1 MVIDEKDALQVFN
14 GIESMPEEMRPRA
27 ASLLADYKAQQDSL
41 NAPLWPTQEKIKKGR
56 NKRVQEV
63 FQNPLVLDT
72 DNGAFVEA
80 NKVKPGLGDNLRARE
95 ANILWLTDRYNADEA
110 DVRKRYDFYKADASQ
125 KWGSGTLDDPTLFN
139 KAKTEID
146 ADVVRMDKRKQA
158 TLTGIESAL
167 SGASMASELGR
178 FLQAYPNATDDERLT
193 FANTLAQTTGVF
205 APHKKLIDS
214 AAPAMRRIQKGE
226 ATDAD
231 LQTIEDLTWT
241 LAQSKGSDR
250 EILMRSLLMG
260 AKKVAEEGGRRNI
273 SGTFAGSAVN
283 LIENMYGAGRRG
295 ENVARNIDP
304 SQPLPIG
311 EPITSVQ
318 DALKAMDIMA
328 RAEIASRV
336 PYDPN
341 APELPPA
348 RVLSDE
354 EKAFVMEAKDRVKSL
369 FKTERELK
377 KIALSTDP
385 MDEST
390 LGIMASG
397 SASSLSLMLPLMMGP
412 QGLLM
417 AGGGYANMEREE
429 LLTEFPDMNS
439 DDASKIAILSGAA
452 QAAMDK
458 ATLFGLDKFAPNVRK
473 MLINGATKELVKKA
487 ALQGTALFAFE
498 NTIEAAQD
506 LSTATIQQ
514 LVSELSTS
522 VPQVDWQKEKEEFLG
537 TRLDVAIGMVPLML
551 IGAGVNTAANKQ
563 QINKM
568 LSNNDLLMR
577 VGIIQEDRVKI
588 LELSTAGKTAE
599 AQTALEDAM
608 DRRSPELAAEVAD
621 RYASKIDA
629 LRNIQE
635 ESASLQDATSPEYTA
650 KVSRA
655 PSGWQ
660 VTTGDGSVIQ
670 VSSAEAANQIYSK
683 LRQVGS
689 QEEADT
695 LVGVIDSYYE
705 KERKAETNLTGE
717 KVMAEEI
724 KAGEGRV
731 FAERRD
737 ASGAL
742 ISQREFGPKALE
754 TVREEAEVAGIKSN
768 TRGVFAH
775 INGSNE
781 VFPMRVADGAKEIVR
796 RMNLYKSQAEGQP
809 QVITFLHENFE
820 STWQLGMANGTFSE
834 QETRTAMRAL
844 LPAFEGVTA
853 LNAEE
858 SQFIAN
864 LRTLASGKGNE
875 TMLRETVSEM
885 VIRDVLGRDRQ
896 GRATGMKPGSIS
908 RAIEASV
915 MGANT
920 QEEAGALKSILAAIK
935 AFTAYLKGVFGTV
948 DAITKAR
955 DEGKI
960 GEEYDT
966 FINKVLGIDEVKQ
979 MESQA
984 IDEGMAMLGID
995 EETQAVI
1002 DAGNMAFSTSRAQPA
1017 DTSSITEMP
1026 DGAQLVGPTT
1036 FSIEAYHGTPYEVDR
1051 FRTSKIGTG
1060 EGAQAYGWGLYFA
1073 KARKVAE
1080 GYRRALSDQKV
1091 VNIDGLD
1098 VYKTGGDS
1106 WADTE
1111 IPRYAHM
1118 ILDGDI
1124 DSTKDVLNMLKERI
1138 NDEFNRFWEKPTA
1151 SDDAEYVE
1159 AYNEAA
1165 QEAAK
1170 EIKELKTDKGYS
1182 LQDLKKA
1189 ESAKVEER
1197 VGNLYTVELLPDEE
1211 DFLDWDKPID
1221 GMLQFNLE
1229 LAFDGKSVS
1238 DPSNFSKWDILASD
1252 VKNGVTGK
1260 DLYDLLVHSMGGQK
1274 SIEGMKAASE
1284 LLASF
1289 GIPGIRYLDGSSRAA
1304 GEGTSNY
1311 VIFDENLVKILE
1323 KNGQKVETNPGP
1335 EVEQGAPAP
1344 APDWDLFDPSKQ
1356 DSDSQT
1362 IKWKETSF
1370 SISAYDPKALPPL
1383 TQKIYDEISQS
1394 TDSIYAVWIDRM
1406 KVGNYKGIPLQGG
1419 MHFPTIKKNLKKRV
1433 VWAYNAKQI
1442 ASAEMNKAAKTGGY
1456 MKLILM
1462 QEGNIIGNKHFTLC
1476 WFNDLRENIE
1486 AKLLTEEKALQELNR
1501 VRKLYAEETKHSKEW
1516 ETLEEAQD
1524 TIINMGQIDRG
1535 KTYFQK
1541 GKLKTKKSDPNSVE
1555 RISYK
1560 SLLTQKMTAQGFPD
1574 AVAMVNELEESD
1586 FKGLPIG
1593 TMVAIIQIDPN
1604 QKPQTAQE
1612 AGVPAHLSYGFVLK
1626 GRPVA
1631 RIVKYQ
1637 SVKNIYPEVPDYPM
1651 NWSTRPLS
1659 IASGIGLTFSIS
1671 PAQDAAFLAAAKAGD
1686 METAQRMVD
1695 AVAKAA
1701 GYEPEV
1707 LYHNTDASLQ
1717 DLEKGLDLP
1726 AFLTPDIEL
1735 FSKKGKNKF
1744 RFYVNRG
1751 KEFRPSSRSEEV
1763 PPQLMAQGYRRQS
1776 EFDTVTN
1783 WAGKV
1788 VRIDGKPSQIKSADP
1803 ITYDNAGNIIPLSQ
1817 RFNEATPDIRFSISP
1832 VRNLNELSDQ
1842 VEKQFAENPVGALE
1856 VKSRVIRQFAKLAD
1870 KWSNERWTPQGNK
1883 IRPISE
1889 KRTVKSLDKEQA
1901 MRQAQREVELV
1912 NEGMDKLTP
1921 DTLMAYSEGVGTLQD
1936 DPLIARM
1943 LNDNGKL
1950 MSKATAEREGRGIKD
1965 QYDDA
1970 GWIPPQWYAKAGGIM
1985 PDVMANN
1992 LGFDYASEMW
2002 AALESSIKSHRTAKA
2017 GYAKAEDAVKAVE
2030 KEAFEQARKE
2040 AQAWRDETDAMQ
2052 KKDWSPRESLVRDL
2066 ITLEAIVAMFPVEI
2080 RGKIG
2085 GFVALARKAS
2095 ESARLKVL
2103 QKQLERGQVL
2113 LEKHLKDQYG
2123 EATEKL
2129 LKRFKSQKDASGRIT
2144 GKIISTATEQVDYAA
2159 EFIKL
2164 SIEEQADRQA
2174 ALEKKVEESEDANE
2188 VQDALTKL
2196 GIARL
2201 FDMYSDKDS
2210 AARES
2215 AFNWLNDTIEAG
2227 KLGKSIMDEAR
2238 KEMLTEMRQ
2247 SAQSSILQG
2256 DELNPDIADNIT
2268 NLNKGVFKRAL
2279 LNLRGMLSEALW
2291 TTIQRLELIFG
2302 EDSKILNH
2310 FAEKIINAAN
2320 LSTDIKRLVEAQKKD
2335 ALSIIFN
2342 SDSKFAHARGIAELQ
2357 KVKQSG
2363 ISTRRVK
2370 KEEVK
2375 LDIETLTKLN
2385 DGTMSAETA
2394 GLRQDE
2400 VDAALEEFAAN
2411 ARKSTVTIEKV
2422 VDAGTPVERM
2432 MSETQGIQW
2441 WLWSMQDASRKQM
2454 ERDGW
2459 DADNFKQLEEFL
2471 SPEAKA
2477 LGRWI
2482 SGSYQDAAGMID
2494 PIYRKLFNAPL
2505 PRTKNYSPIHRRNM
2519 NTGGDIMDIDG
2530 SDMNSGLAA
2539 GFTKARVNTTASLV
2553 EMDALAVFLAHW
2565 ENVSHWVSHAELM
2578 RDMKAI
2584 LLDKDTAVAIRQKK
2598 SEGYLQRL
2606 KEDIKTIEKNGTNS
2620 ASELVN
2626 ISRVWRWFMQYR
2638 SYKGLAFRLS
2648 PIIKQTPALLNPLI
2662 ADVPAHNYMMGMA
2675 RAFIE
2680 PQSFAK
2686 EVSAMWSSDIIRRRI
2701 EAGFS
2706 AESRVAMQG
2715 AGMTGSQAIVAMQA
2729 GMMPMSMVDGGW
2741 TALGAAISFDYYRR
2755 GYMRDNPQMTPEIA
2769 DSKAIARVEKMI
2781 ATSAQP
2787 SDVYARSLSERS
2799 GNPFM
2804 KSMSMFVSDQRKA
2817 LAIEL
2822 MAIRRLATG
2831 KSKNKTL
2838 DIQRAFVAHF
2848 VQAGVSQVMA
2858 VVIASL
2864 LGDDE
2869 DRDRELSREQW
2880 TLALALGPING
2891 LFVFGRLA
2899 DKIGRGL
2906 LGLRVF
2912 PADDLA
2918 SKVANDLLKGGKNMD
2933 ELFNP
2938 DDADDFM
2945 DALDSSSTALGAGMS
2960 AAIGPA
2966 GGAVDVGANVLRE
2979 ARKIQK
2985 RLSE

>member
-1 MVIDEKDALQVFN
+1 
-14 GIESMPEEMRPRA
+14 
-27 ASLLADYKAQQDSL
+27 
-41 NAPLWPTQEKIKKGR
+41 
-56 NKRVQEV
+56 
-63 FQNPLVLDT
+63 
-72 DNGAFVEA
+72 
-80 NKVKPGLGDNLRARE
+80 
-95 ANILWLTDRYNADEA
+95 
-110 DVRKRYDFYKADASQ
+110 
-125 KWGSGTLDDPTLFN
+125 
-139 KAKTEID
+139 
-146 ADVVRMDKRKQA
+146 
-158 TLTGIESAL
+158 
-167 SGASMASELGR
+167 
-178 FLQAYPNATDDERLT
+178 
-193 FANTLAQTTGVF
+193 
-205 APHKKLIDS
+205 
-214 AAPAMRRIQKGE
+214 
-226 ATDAD
+226 
-231 LQTIEDLTWT
+231 
-241 LAQSKGSDR
+241 
-250 EILMRSLLMG
+250 
-260 AKKVAEEGGRRNI
+260 
-273 SGTFAGSAVN
+273 
-283 LIENMYGAGRRG
+283 
-295 ENVARNIDP
+295 
-304 SQPLPIG
+304 
-311 EPITSVQ
+311 
-318 DALKAMDIMA
+318 
-328 RAEIASRV
+328 
-336 PYDPN
+336 
-341 APELPPA
+341 
-348 RVLSDE
+348 
-354 EKAFVMEAKDRVKSL
+354 
-369 FKTERELK
+369 
-377 KIALSTDP
+377 
-385 MDEST
+385 
-390 LGIMASG
+390 
-397 SASSLSLMLPLMMGP
+397 
-412 QGLLM
+412 
-417 AGGGYANMEREE
+417 
-429 LLTEFPDMNS
+429 
-439 DDASKIAILSGAA
+439 
-452 QAAMDK
+452 
-458 ATLFGLDKFAPNVRK
+458 
-473 MLINGATKELVKKA
+473 
-487 ALQGTALFAFE
+487 
-498 NTIEAAQD
+498 
-506 LSTATIQQ
+506 
-514 LVSELSTS
+514 
-522 VPQVDWQKEKEEFLG
+522 
-537 TRLDVAIGMVPLML
+537 
-551 IGAGVNTAANKQ
+551 
-563 QINKM
+563 
-568 LSNNDLLMR
+568 
-577 VGIIQEDRVKI
+577 
-588 LELSTAGKTAE
+588 
-599 AQTALEDAM
+599 
-608 DRRSPELAAEVAD
+608 
-621 RYASKIDA
+621 
-629 LRNIQE
+629 
-635 ESASLQDATSPEYTA
+635 
-650 KVSRA
+650 
-655 PSGWQ
+655 
-660 VTTGDGSVIQ
+660 
-670 VSSAEAANQIYSK
+670 
-683 LRQVGS
+683 
-689 QEEADT
+689 
-695 LVGVIDSYYE
+695 
-705 KERKAETNLTGE
+705 
-717 KVMAEEI
+717 
-724 KAGEGRV
+724 
-731 FAERRD
+731 
-737 ASGAL
+737 
-742 ISQREFGPKALE
+742 
-754 TVREEAEVAGIKSN
+754 
-768 TRGVFAH
+768 
-775 INGSNE
+775 
-781 VFPMRVADGAKEIVR
+781 
-796 RMNLYKSQAEGQP
+796 
-809 QVITFLHENFE
+809 
-820 STWQLGMANGTFSE
+820 
-834 QETRTAMRAL
+834 
-844 LPAFEGVTA
+844 
-853 LNAEE
+853 
-858 SQFIAN
+858 
-864 LRTLASGKGNE
+864 
-875 TMLRETVSEM
+875 
-885 VIRDVLGRDRQ
+885 
-896 GRATGMKPGSIS
+896 
-908 RAIEASV
+908 
-915 MGANT
+915 
-920 QEEAGALKSILAAIK
+920 
-935 AFTAYLKGVFGTV
+935 
-948 DAITKAR
+948 
-955 DEGKI
+955 
-960 GEEYDT
+960 
-966 FINKVLGIDEVKQ
+966 
-979 MESQA
+979 
-984 IDEGMAMLGID
+984 
-995 EETQAVI
+995 
-1002 DAGNMAFSTSRAQPA
+1002 
-1017 DTSSITEMP
+1017 
-1026 DGAQLVGPTT
+1026 
-1036 FSIEAYHGTPYEVDR
+1036 
-1051 FRTSKIGTG
+1051 
-1060 EGAQAYGWGLYFA
+1060 
-1073 KARKVAE
+1073 
-1080 GYRRALSDQKV
+1080 
-1091 VNIDGLD
+1091 
-1098 VYKTGGDS
+1098 
-1106 WADTE
+1106 
-1111 IPRYAHM
+1111 M

-1211 DFLDWDKPID
+1211 DFLDWDKPLSEQSEKVKAALV
-1221 GMLQFNLE
+1221 GVGE
-1229 LAFDGKSVS
+1229 SPA
-1238 DPSNFSKWDILASD
+1238 DIQQAI
-1252 VKNGVTGK
+1252 
-1260 DLYDLLVHSMGGQK
+1260 DLLTPRITSEGRQAGLAQK
-1274 SIEGMKAASE
+1274 QIDELKVRLSNVNLISGAQFYNRLGEAKAASE
-1284 LLASF
+1284 MLAKA
-1289 GIPGIRYLDGSSRAA
+1289 GIPGIRYLDGGSRAA

-1323 KNGQKVETNPGP
+1323 KNGQKVETDPGP

-1486 AKLLTEEKALQELNR
+1486 AKLLTEKKALQELNR
-1501 VRKLYAEETKHSKEW
+1501 VRKLYAEETKHSKKW

-1541 GKLKTKKSDPNSVE
+1541 GKLKAKKSDPNSVE

-1659 IASGIGLTFSIS
+1659 IASGIGQTFSIS
-1671 PAQDAAFLAAAKAGD
+1671 PAQDAEYLAAAKAGD
-1686 METAQRMVD
+1686 TETAQRLVD
-1695 AVAKAA
+1695 NVAKNKNIPWLGVVDLRDGHIVETHNIAKA
-1701 GYEPEV
+1701 RANDFHHSNTISQKALALERSGDGEV
-1707 LYHNTDASLQ
+1707 
-1717 DLEKGLDLP
+1717 
-1726 AFLTPDIEL
+1726 F
-1735 FSKKGKNKF
+1735 
-1744 RFYVNRG
+1744 
-1751 KEFRPSSRSEEV
+1751 
-1763 PPQLMAQGYRRQS
+1763 
-1776 EFDTVTN
+1776 
-1783 WAGKV
+1783 W
-1788 VRIDGKPSQIKSADP
+1788 IDGKEPVSMRGLSPVISKKIKDQLKGRIYSHAP
-1803 ITYDNAGNIIPLSQ
+1803 VTYDADGNVIPLSQ

-1992 LGFDYASEMW
+1992 LGFEYASEMW

-2040 AQAWRDETDAMQ
+2040 AQAWRNETDAMQ
-2052 KKDWSPRESLVRDL
+2052 KEDWSPRESLVRDL
-2066 ITLEAIVAMFPVEI
+2066 ITLEAIIAMFPQEI

-2113 LEKHLKDQYG
+2113 LEKHLKEQYG

-2164 SIEEQADRQA
+2164 GIEEQADRQA

-2210 AARES
+2210 ASRES
-2215 AFNWLNDTIEAG
+2215 AFIWLNDTIEAG
-2227 KLGKSIMDEAR
+2227 KLGKSIVDEAR

-2247 SAQSSILQG
+2247 SAQSSILAG
-2256 DELNPDIADNIT
+2256 DELNPDVADNIT

-2370 KEEVK
+2370 KEKVK

-2394 GLRQDE
+2394 GLRQYE

-2411 ARKSTVTIEKV
+2411 ARKSTVTIERV
-2422 VDAGTPVERM
+2422 IDAGTPVERM

-2459 DADNFKQLEEFL
+2459 DADSFKQLEEFL

-2578 RDMKAI
+2578 RDMKAV

-2606 KEDIKTIEKNGTNS
+2606 KDDVKTIEKNGTNS
-2620 ASELVN
+2620 ANELVN

-2769 DSKAIARVEKMI
+2769 DAKAIARVEKMI

-2787 SDVYARSLSERS
+2787 SDVYARSLFERS
-2799 GNPFM
+2799 NEPF
-2804 KSMSMFVSDQRKA
+2804 KRGLAMFVSDQRKT

-2831 KSKNKTL
+2831 KSKNKAL
-2838 DIQRAFVAHF
+2838 DIQRAIVAHF
-2848 VQAGVSQVMA
+2848 VMAAVSQTAA
-2858 VVIASL
+2858 VVVASL

-2869 DRDRELSREQW
+2869 DRDRELSAEQW
-2880 TLALALGPING
+2880 TLALALGPVNG
-2891 LFVFGRLA
+2891 LFGLGRLLDKAGRYFINSDFYQERFGTGQKLGMFPNDNLA
-2899 DKIGRGL
+2899 DKAFVDIYKA
-2906 LGLRVF
+2906 VNNM
-2912 PADDLA
+2912 DDLF
-2918 SKVANDLLKGGKNMD
+2918 DP
-2933 ELFNP
+2933 ENP
-2938 DDADDFM
+2938 DDFM
-2945 DALDSSSTALGAGMS
+2945 DELDNISSAVGAAVS
-2960 AAIGPA
+2960 AAFGPA
-2966 GGAVDVGANVLRE
+2966 GAAVDVGANVARE

>member
-1 MVIDEKDALQVFN
+1 MT
-14 GIESMPEEMRPRA
+14 PEEISQERSKRLRSAFLDQEFGGAKALLDDNTFGGAVEDKEAFLTSSAVAGWAGVALNRHVNPASPEWQGIKDGIARGYFKNQAASNVSDNDMFGMIAADYQAQDKIANASRIAAARGESWLGKFREVETANAGSMLPGRMTNYLGLARA
-27 ASLLADYKAQQDSL
+27 AHDEMAAKV
-41 NAPLWPTQEKIKKGR
+41 APYRNTIKTVTDMAR
-56 NKRVQEV
+56 NI
-63 FQNPLVLDT
+63 DT
-72 DNGAFVEA
+72 APDGMNWGA
-80 NKVKPGLGDNLRARE
+80 
-95 ANILWLTDRYNADEA
+95 
-110 DVRKRYDFYKADASQ
+110 
-125 KWGSGTLDDPTLFN
+125 
-139 KAKTEID
+139 
-146 ADVVRMDKRKQA
+146 
-158 TLTGIESAL
+158 
-167 SGASMASELGR
+167 MASELIKVPKEDRPYVLEAISNQAAGSDFAAASSVQRLAKEFDR
-178 FLQAYPNATDDERLT
+178 FLGSYL
-193 FANTLAQTTGVF
+193 
-205 APHKKLIDS
+205 DS
-214 AAPAMRRIQKGE
+214 AASSVLGVAMSDIE
-226 ATDAD
+226 ASAKNNLFLTDAQSGEVLAASSAVGDYMD
-231 LQTIEDLTWT
+231 LRD
-241 LAQSKGSDR
+241 DVR
-250 EILMRSLLMG
+250 EISIGNL
-260 AKKVAEEGGRRNI
+260 AKLKAVEFAGMNI
-273 SGTFAGSAVN
+273 SGAVQNIPMTIGSFIPYVGAAVTLGSFQRSTYN
-283 LIENMYGAGRRG
+283 EIRRS
-295 ENVARNIDP
+295 NPTMSRDAANTIATI
-304 SQPLPIG
+304 SAPIQA
-311 EPITSVQ
+311 IT
-318 DALKAMDIMA
+318 
-328 RAEIASRV
+328 EIASDRFLFGRL
-336 PYDPN
+336 PN
-341 APELPPA
+341 LKRAFTQPIFSATGALSMFTTRAAIGTATEVGEEFAQGITPMAVQSIASALNSDIPGSDWDGFLGEFAQNMPELISTILPLA
-348 RVLSDE
+348 IVGAGTGQLSDFR
-354 EKAFVMEAKDRVKSL
+354 AGRQMAR
-369 FKTERELK
+369 
-377 KIALSTDP
+377 STD
-385 MDEST
+385 
-390 LGIMASG
+390 
-397 SASSLSLMLPLMMGP
+397 ML
-412 QGLLM
+412 
-417 AGGGYANMEREE
+417 
-429 LLTEFPDMNS
+429 
-439 DDASKIAILSGAA
+439 IAA
-452 QAAMDK
+452 QYSPESAAK
-458 ATLFGLDKFAPNVRK
+458 
-473 MLINGATKELVKKA
+473 I
-487 ALQGTALFAFE
+487 
-498 NTIEAAQD
+498 
-506 LSTATIQQ
+506 
-514 LVSELSTS
+514 SEL
-522 VPQVDWQKEKEEFLG
+522 
-537 TRLDVAIGMVPLML
+537 
-551 IGAGVNTAANKQ
+551 AN
-563 QINKM
+563 
-568 LSNNDLLMR
+568 
-577 VGIIQEDRVKI
+577 
-588 LELSTAGKTAE
+588 AGKWSE
-599 AQTALEDAM
+599 AEDAM
-608 DRRSPELAAEVAD
+608 RGDWAKINAKGDNVAQVKATAEQRMQAAE
-621 RYASKIDA
+621 R
-629 LRNIQE
+629 LRGLQKE
-635 ESASLQDATSPEYTA
+635 QVSAEGLQTTSPEYTA
-650 KVSRA
+650 SVTRT
-655 PSGWQ
+655 PTGWQ
-660 VTTGDGSVIQ
+660 VTTGEGTIIPVE
-670 VSSAEAANQIYSK
+670 SAEAARRIAVD

-695 LVGVIDSYYE
+695 LVSVIDGYYE
-705 KERKAETNLTGE
+705 QGKQAETVLTGE
-717 KVMAEEI
+717 TVQASNIE
-724 KAGEGRV
+724 AVGV
-731 FAERRD
+731 VATRRD
-737 ASGAL
+737 AGGAIL
-742 ISQREFGPKALE
+742 SQRQLGPQALE
-754 TVREEAEVAGIKSN
+754 TVRAEAEVAGIK
-768 TRGVFAH
+768 TGTQGVFAH

-796 RMNLYKSQAEGQP
+796 QMNLYKSQSEGQP
-809 QVITFLHENFE
+809 QVITFLHESFE
-820 STWQLGMANGTFSE
+820 STWRLGMTNGTFSD
-834 QETRTAMRAL
+834 QETRRAMGAL

-858 SQFIAN
+858 AQFIAN
-864 LRTLASGKGNE
+864 LRTLANGQGNE

-920 QEEAGALKSILAAIK
+920 QEEASALKSILAAIK

-955 DEGKI
+955 DEGKL

-984 IDEGMAMLGID
+984 IDEGRAMLGID

-1017 DTSSITEMP
+1017 DTSNVTEMP

-1036 FSIEAYHGTPYEVDR
+1036 FSI
-1051 FRTSKIGTG
+1051 
-1060 EGAQAYGWGLYFA
+1060 
-1073 KARKVAE
+1073 
-1080 GYRRALSDQKV
+1080 
-1091 VNIDGLD
+1091 
-1098 VYKTGGDS
+1098 
-1106 WADTE
+1106 
-1111 IPRYAHM
+1111 
-1118 ILDGDI
+1118 
-1124 DSTKDVLNMLKERI
+1124 
-1138 NDEFNRFWEKPTA
+1138 
-1151 SDDAEYVE
+1151 
-1159 AYNEAA
+1159 
-1165 QEAAK
+1165 
-1170 EIKELKTDKGYS
+1170 
-1182 LQDLKKA
+1182 
-1189 ESAKVEER
+1189 
-1197 VGNLYTVELLPDEE
+1197 
-1211 DFLDWDKPID
+1211 
-1221 GMLQFNLE
+1221 
-1229 LAFDGKSVS
+1229 
-1238 DPSNFSKWDILASD
+1238 
-1252 VKNGVTGK
+1252 
-1260 DLYDLLVHSMGGQK
+1260 
-1274 SIEGMKAASE
+1274 
-1284 LLASF
+1284 
-1289 GIPGIRYLDGSSRAA
+1289 
-1304 GEGTSNY
+1304 
-1311 VIFDENLVKILE
+1311 
-1323 KNGQKVETNPGP
+1323 
-1335 EVEQGAPAP
+1335 
-1344 APDWDLFDPSKQ
+1344 
-1356 DSDSQT
+1356 
-1362 IKWKETSF
+1362 
-1370 SISAYDPKALPPL
+1370 
-1383 TQKIYDEISQS
+1383 
-1394 TDSIYAVWIDRM
+1394 
-1406 KVGNYKGIPLQGG
+1406 
-1419 MHFPTIKKNLKKRV
+1419 
-1433 VWAYNAKQI
+1433 
-1442 ASAEMNKAAKTGGY
+1442 
-1456 MKLILM
+1456 
-1462 QEGNIIGNKHFTLC
+1462 
-1476 WFNDLRENIE
+1476 
-1486 AKLLTEEKALQELNR
+1486 
-1501 VRKLYAEETKHSKEW
+1501 
-1516 ETLEEAQD
+1516 
-1524 TIINMGQIDRG
+1524 
-1535 KTYFQK
+1535 
-1541 GKLKTKKSDPNSVE
+1541 
-1555 RISYK
+1555 
-1560 SLLTQKMTAQGFPD
+1560 
-1574 AVAMVNELEESD
+1574 
-1586 FKGLPIG
+1586 
-1593 TMVAIIQIDPN
+1593 
-1604 QKPQTAQE
+1604 
-1612 AGVPAHLSYGFVLK
+1612 
-1626 GRPVA
+1626 
-1631 RIVKYQ
+1631 
-1637 SVKNIYPEVPDYPM
+1637 
-1651 NWSTRPLS
+1651 
-1659 IASGIGLTFSIS
+1659 S
-1671 PAQDAAFLAAAKAGD
+1671 PAQDAEYLAAAKAGD
-1686 METAQRMVD
+1686 TETAQRLVDQLAMSAGYNSPKLYHGTGAEFSIFDKKRGGSSTDAKSAKIAFFFTDDEATAKAYAVYAAEEGPVKDALKKAELAEKRGDWDGYDAAIQEAESLDNYESALKRRESAKVVSTYLKGDFLEFDAKGKTPQELSDGDTDKGITNQLLKAQRAGKTGVLFKNLDD
-1695 AVAKAA
+1695 AVN
-1701 GYEPEV
+1701 
-1707 LYHNTDASLQ
+1707 LN
-1717 DLEKGLDLP
+1717 
-1726 AFLTPDIEL
+1726 
-1735 FSKKGKNKF
+1735 N
-1744 RFYVNRG
+1744 
-1751 KEFRPSSRSEEV
+1751 RPSNHYAV
-1763 PPQLMAQGYRRQS
+1763 
-1776 EFDTVTN
+1776 F
-1783 WAGKV
+1783 
-1788 VRIDGKPSQIKSADP
+1788 KPDQIKSADP
-1803 ITYDNAGNIIPLSQ
+1803 ITYDDAGNIIPLSQ
-1817 RFNEATPDIRFSISP
+1817 RFNEATPDIRFSISRVSEEERITPENKVAPSINGKPAADIFAEVKKRHGITRSIYEAGYVLPDGTMLDFTGRADVGDFKQGPDLVFRVVSGRDWMKDQRGVDHREIEWQDMPDYQENWERMVGFLRLGAVRVDARSGMISMHSRAKITAAQASVLKSIVVAADGAYIDLEDDARNRSSMQLNGGKWGKVNGLLTRWANGETPEFAGQSFSISP

-1842 VEKQFAENPVGALE
+1842 VEKQFAENPVGALK

-1901 MRQAQREVELV
+1901 MRQAQREVELTH
-1912 NEGMDKLTP
+1912 EGMDKLTTE
-1921 DTLMAYSEGVGTLQD
+1921 TLLAYSEGVGTLQD

-1970 GWIPPQWYAKAGGIM
+1970 GWLPPQFYARAGGIM

-2030 KEAFEQARKE
+2030 RAAFEQARKE
-2040 AQAWRDETDAMQ
+2040 AQAWRNETDAMQ
-2052 KKDWSPRESLVRDL
+2052 KEDWSPRESLVRDL
-2066 ITLEAIVAMFPVEI
+2066 ITLEAIIAMFPQEI

-2123 EATEKL
+2123 EATDKL

-2164 SIEEQADRQA
+2164 GIEEQSDRQA
-2174 ALEKKVEESEDANE
+2174 ALEKKAEESEDANE

-2210 AARES
+2210 ASRES

-2227 KLGKSIMDEAR
+2227 KLGKKIIDEAR

-2247 SAQSSILQG
+2247 SAQSSILAG
-2256 DELNPDIADNIT
+2256 DELNPDVADNIT

-2302 EDSKILNH
+2302 EDSKILNY

-2394 GLRQDE
+2394 GLEQYE

-2422 VDAGTPVERM
+2422 VNAGTPVERT

-2459 DADNFKQLEEFL
+2459 DADSFKQLEEFL

-2505 PRTKNYSPIHRRNM
+2505 PRIKNYSPIHRRNM
-2519 NTGGDIMDIDG
+2519 STGGDIMDIDG

-2539 GFTKARVNTTASLV
+2539 GFVKARVNTTASLV

-2606 KEDIKTIEKNGTNS
+2606 KDDVKTIEKNGTNS

-2755 GYMRDNPQMTPEIA
+2755 GYMRDNSQMTPEIA
-2769 DSKAIARVEKMI
+2769 DAKAIARVEKMI

>member
-1 MVIDEKDALQVFN
+1 
-14 GIESMPEEMRPRA
+14 
-27 ASLLADYKAQQDSL
+27 
-41 NAPLWPTQEKIKKGR
+41 
-56 NKRVQEV
+56 
-63 FQNPLVLDT
+63 
-72 DNGAFVEA
+72 
-80 NKVKPGLGDNLRARE
+80 
-95 ANILWLTDRYNADEA
+95 
-110 DVRKRYDFYKADASQ
+110 
-125 KWGSGTLDDPTLFN
+125 
-139 KAKTEID
+139 
-146 ADVVRMDKRKQA
+146 
-158 TLTGIESAL
+158 
-167 SGASMASELGR
+167 
-178 FLQAYPNATDDERLT
+178 
-193 FANTLAQTTGVF
+193 
-205 APHKKLIDS
+205 
-214 AAPAMRRIQKGE
+214 
-226 ATDAD
+226 
-231 LQTIEDLTWT
+231 
-241 LAQSKGSDR
+241 
-250 EILMRSLLMG
+250 
-260 AKKVAEEGGRRNI
+260 
-273 SGTFAGSAVN
+273 
-283 LIENMYGAGRRG
+283 
-295 ENVARNIDP
+295 
-304 SQPLPIG
+304 
-311 EPITSVQ
+311 
-318 DALKAMDIMA
+318 
-328 RAEIASRV
+328 
-336 PYDPN
+336 
-341 APELPPA
+341 
-348 RVLSDE
+348 
-354 EKAFVMEAKDRVKSL
+354 
-369 FKTERELK
+369 
-377 KIALSTDP
+377 
-385 MDEST
+385 
-390 LGIMASG
+390 
-397 SASSLSLMLPLMMGP
+397 
-412 QGLLM
+412 
-417 AGGGYANMEREE
+417 AGG
-429 LLTEFPDMNS
+429 
-439 DDASKIAILSGAA
+439 AILS
-452 QAAMDK
+452 Q
-458 ATLFGLDKFAPNVRK
+458 R
-473 MLINGATKELVKKA
+473 
-487 ALQGTALFAFE
+487 
-498 NTIEAAQD
+498 
-506 LSTATIQQ
+506 Q
-514 LVSELSTS
+514 LG
-522 VPQVDWQKEKEEFLG
+522 PQ
-537 TRLDVAIGMVPLML
+537 
-551 IGAGVNTAANKQ
+551 
-563 QINKM
+563 
-568 LSNNDLLMR
+568 
-577 VGIIQEDRVKI
+577 
-588 LELSTAGKTAE
+588 
-599 AQTALEDAM
+599 
-608 DRRSPELAAEVAD
+608 
-621 RYASKIDA
+621 
-629 LRNIQE
+629 
-635 ESASLQDATSPEYTA
+635 
-650 KVSRA
+650 
-655 PSGWQ
+655 
-660 VTTGDGSVIQ
+660 
-670 VSSAEAANQIYSK
+670 
-683 LRQVGS
+683 
-689 QEEADT
+689 
-695 LVGVIDSYYE
+695 
-705 KERKAETNLTGE
+705 
-717 KVMAEEI
+717 
-724 KAGEGRV
+724 
-731 FAERRD
+731 
-737 ASGAL
+737 
-742 ISQREFGPKALE
+742 ALE
-754 TVREEAEVAGIKSN
+754 TVRAEAEVAGIK
-768 TRGVFAH
+768 TGTQGVFAH

-796 RMNLYKSQAEGQP
+796 QMNLYKSQSEGQP
-809 QVITFLHENFE
+809 QVITFLHESFE
-820 STWQLGMANGTFSE
+820 STWRLGMTNGTFSD

-853 LNAEE
+853 SNTEE
-858 SQFIAN
+858 AQFIAN
-864 LRTLASGKGNE
+864 LRTLANGQGNE

-908 RAIEASV
+908 RAIDASI

-920 QEEAGALKSILAAIK
+920 QKEASALKSILAAIK

-966 FINKVLGIDEVKQ
+966 FINKILGIDEVKQ

-984 IDEGMAMLGID
+984 IDEGMAMLGVD

-1017 DTSSITEMP
+1017 DTSNITEMP

-1051 FRTSKIGTG
+1051 FRMANIGTG
-1060 EGAQAYGWGLYFA
+1060 EGAQAFGWGLYFA
-1073 KARKVAE
+1073 KKRAVAEMYLRAGTDRLVKEFDTPSGKVAVADLPE
-1080 GYRRALSDQKV
+1080 ILVKAFEANWEAPNPFRNAENFLNGWNGKYYAGTLGAEALTKAKKKLTELIDQGATVPK
-1091 VNIDGLD
+1091 
-1098 VYKTGGDS
+1098 S
-1106 WADTE
+1106 
-1111 IPRYAHM
+1111 
-1118 ILDGDI
+1118 
-1124 DSTKDVLNMLKERI
+1124 
-1138 NDEFNRFWEKPTA
+1138 
-1151 SDDAEYVE
+1151 
-1159 AYNEAA
+1159 
-1165 QEAAK
+1165 
-1170 EIKELKTDKGYS
+1170 
-1182 LQDLKKA
+1182 
-1189 ESAKVEER
+1189 
-1197 VGNLYTVELLPDEE
+1197 NLYTVELLPDEE
-1211 DFLDWDKPID
+1211 DFLDWDKPLSEQSEKVKGIID
-1221 GMLQFNLE
+1221 PLISQFIINNDDFINSE
-1229 LAFDGKSVS
+1229 LKGQAVDGTMAA
-1238 DPSNFSKWDILASD
+1238 SKAYLLLGGEMSLSGDRSYPAKLASE
-1252 VKNGVTGK
+1252 N
-1260 DLYDLLVHSMGGQK
+1260 LA
-1274 SIEGMKAASE
+1274 KA
-1284 LLASF
+1284 

-1311 VIFDENLVKILE
+1311 VIFDENLVKIIE
-1323 KNGQKVETNPGP
+1323 KNGQKVDGP
-1335 EVEQGAPAP
+1335 
-1344 APDWDLFDPSKQ
+1344 
-1356 DSDSQT
+1356 T
-1362 IKWKETSF
+1362 F
-1370 SISAYDPKALPPL
+1370 SISP
-1383 TQKIYDEISQS
+1383 I
-1394 TDSIYAVWIDRM
+1394 
-1406 KVGNYKGIPLQGG
+1406 VGA
-1419 MHFPTIKKNLKKRV
+1419 R
-1433 VWAYNAKQI
+1433 NA
-1442 ASAEMNKAAKTGGY
+1442 ASAVNFKENPSIINPQKTKGRVKVIDLARALDQRAVDFGY
-1456 MKLILM
+1456 KREANDYSQETIDHISDAMAEEIAYMLQRDGSGVGWYDVKINSALDLM
-1462 QEGNIIGNKHFTLC
+1462 SRVYPELNT
-1476 WFNDLRENIE
+1476 DPE
-1486 AKLLTEEKALQELNR
+1486 AKLRFLVMVASISQGNAVDLNFEFADRAYGEYRTSKQLPTFPYPGKSNEDITRNIAFLFEMIDKIGAEDTFKLLKEVKTVREWNKLGYEVTGEVVDAKVTGAMAIMGSKIGSFFGNLNGDFTSLTADLWFSRSWNRYTGNMESLVGDGIFDDIRQILQPLRGKSILHGFSKADIMSNDDVAAKWVAIVAKDYAQGGFKDKTPLNVKANTAAKKLAGETNDAPRGGVERQAMRATVASAIQKVVALGFPELTMADAQAILWFNEKDLFQIYKAVN
-1501 VRKLYAEETKHSKEW
+1501 KTGAKTDYETA
-1516 ETLEEAQD
+1516 AQD
-1524 TIINMGQIDRG
+1524 VV
-1535 KTYFQK
+1535 
-1541 GKLKTKKSDPNSVE
+1541 KSHGLNYTVSDQFRRNDGGAIQPRVGTGEKEFNTP
-1555 RISYK
+1555 
-1560 SLLTQKMTAQGFPD
+1560 LGD
-1574 AVAMVNELEESD
+1574 ESR
-1586 FKGLPIG
+1586 
-1593 TMVAIIQIDPN
+1593 AN
-1604 QKPQTAQE
+1604 QKADN
-1612 AGVPAHLSYGFVLK
+1612 K
-1626 GRPVA
+1626 
-1631 RIVKYQ
+1631 
-1637 SVKNIYPEVPDYPM
+1637 
-1651 NWSTRPLS
+1651 
-1659 IASGIGLTFSIS
+1659 LTFSIS
-1671 PAQDAAFLAAAKAGD
+1671 PAQDAEYLDLAKNP
-1686 METAQRMVD
+1686 EKNRTLLQRMVD
-1695 AVAKAA
+1695 AAAKAA
-1701 GYEPEV
+1701 GFDIDP
-1707 LYHNTDASLQ
+1707 LYHGGNAGFNQFSFEKMGEQGTAEGKGFYFTNKKDIAKGYVKESGGRLMKVMLKEGDRLNGQKVTITRSQLGKIIDAIDPKGDDFLANYGDVTFEGRNKVKAQAMSNLL
-1717 DLEKGLDLP
+1717 DFSNSDVDIVAGIINSGISPERIYDAVENVTGKFGIKEKATWGGEGHEINIATSP
-1726 AFLTPDIEL
+1726 
-1735 FSKKGKNKF
+1735 
-1744 RFYVNRG
+1744 RH
-1751 KEFRPSSRSEEV
+1751 
-1763 PPQLMAQGYRRQS
+1763 
-1776 EFDTVTN
+1776 
-1783 WAGKV
+1783 
-1788 VRIDGKPSQIKSADP
+1788 IKLADP
-1803 ITYDNAGNIIPLSQ
+1803 VTYDNAGNIIPLSQ
-1817 RFNEATPDIRFSISP
+1817 RFNETSPDIRFSISP

-2052 KKDWSPRESLVRDL
+2052 KEDWSPRESLVRDL
-2066 ITLEAIVAMFPVEI
+2066 ITLEAIIAMFPQEI

-2123 EATEKL
+2123 EATDKL

-2159 EFIKL
+2159 EFIEL
-2164 SIEEQADRQA
+2164 GIEEQADRQA

-2210 AARES
+2210 ASRES
-2215 AFNWLNDTIEAG
+2215 AFIWLNDTIEAG
-2227 KLGKSIMDEAR
+2227 KLGKSIVDEAR

-2247 SAQSSILQG
+2247 SAQSSILAG
-2256 DELNPDIADNIT
+2256 DELNPDVADNIT
-2268 NLNKGVFKRAL
+2268 NLNKGVFKRAM

-2302 EDSKILNH
+2302 EDSKIVNH

-2394 GLRQDE
+2394 GLRQNE

-2422 VDAGTPVERM
+2422 VNAGTPVERM

-2459 DADNFKQLEEFL
+2459 DADSFKQLEEFL

-2578 RDMKAI
+2578 RDMKAV

-2606 KEDIKTIEKNGTNS
+2606 KEDVKTIEKNGTNS

-2648 PIIKQTPALLNPLI
+2648 PIIKQTPALLNPLL

-2680 PQSFAK
+2680 PQMFAK

-2769 DSKAIARVEKMI
+2769 DAKAIARVEKMI

-2891 LFVFGRLA
+2891 LFVFGRLV

-2966 GGAVDVGANVLRE
+2966 GGAVDVGANLLRE

>member
-1 MVIDEKDALQVFN
+1 MVIDENDALQVFN
-14 GIESMPEEMRPRA
+14 GIDSMPEDMRPRA
-27 ASLLADYKAQQDSL
+27 ASLLADYKAQQEAL
-41 NAPLWPTQEKIKKGR
+41 GAPLWPTQDKLKQGR

-95 ANILWLTDRYNADEA
+95 ANILWLADRYNADEA

-139 KAKTEID
+139 KAKAEID
-146 ADVVRMDKRKQA
+146 ADMVRMDKRKQA

-167 SGASMASELGR
+167 FGASMASELGR
-178 FLQAYPNATDDERLT
+178 FLEAYPNATDDERLT

-273 SGTFAGSAVN
+273 TGTFAGSAVN

-341 APELPPA
+341 APELPSA

-354 EKAFVMEAKDRVKSL
+354 EKAFVIEAKDRAKSL

-390 LGIMASG
+390 LGIMARG

-429 LLTEFPDMNS
+429 LLTEFPDMNP
-439 DDASKIAILSGAA
+439 DDASKIAVLSGAA

-650 KVSRA
+650 SVTRT
-655 PSGWQ
+655 PTGWQ
-660 VTTGDGSVIQ
+660 VTTGEGTVIP
-670 VSSAEAANQIYSK
+670 VESAEAARRIAVD

-689 QEEADT
+689 QQEADA
-695 LVGVIDSYYE
+695 LVSVIDGYYE
-705 KERKAETNLTGE
+705 KGRQAETVLTGE
-717 KVMAEEI
+717 KVEASEEFGVVAI
-724 KAGEGRV
+724 
-731 FAERRD
+731 RRD
-737 ASGAL
+737 AGGAI
-742 ISQREFGPKALE
+742 ISQRQLGPQALE
-754 TVREEAEVAGIKSN
+754 TVRAEAEVAGIKTG

-809 QVITFLHENFE
+809 QVMTFLHENFE
-820 STWQLGMANGTFSE
+820 STWRLGIENGTFSD

-858 SQFIAN
+858 AQFIDN
-864 LRTLASGKGNE
+864 LRTLANGQGNE

-885 VIRDVLGRDRQ
+885 VMRDVLGRDRQ
-896 GRATGMKPGSIS
+896 GLATGMKPGSIS
-908 RAIEASV
+908 SAIEASV

-920 QEEAGALKSILAAIK
+920 QEEASALKSILAAIK

-955 DEGKI
+955 DEGKL

-979 MESQA
+979 MEQA
-984 IDEGMAMLGID
+984 AVEEGKAMLGID
-995 EETQAVI
+995 EEVQAVI
-1002 DAGNMAFSTSRAQPA
+1002 DAGNMAFSMSRAQPA
-1017 DTSSITEMP
+1017 DTSNVIEMP

-1036 FSIEAYHGTPYEVDR
+1036 FSITAYHGTPHKVDR
-1051 FRTSKIGTG
+1051 FRMAKIGTG

-1073 KARKVAE
+1073 KSRMVAKQYQASVTSKQP
-1080 GYRRALSDQKV
+1080 G
-1091 VNIDGLD
+1091 N
-1098 VYKTGGDS
+1098 
-1106 WADTE
+1106 
-1111 IPRYAHM
+1111 
-1118 ILDGDI
+1118 
-1124 DSTKDVLNMLKERI
+1124 
-1138 NDEFNRFWEKPTA
+1138 TA
-1151 SDDAEYVE
+1151 SLMWGIYGSGENFWIENGDLDRRGPFKTRSE
-1159 AYNEAA
+1159 AEAA
-1165 QEAAK
+1165 LLEVMGEK
-1170 EIKELKTDKGYS
+1170 
-1182 LQDLKKA
+1182 
-1189 ESAKVEER
+1189 
-1197 VGNLYTVELLPDEE
+1197 GNLYTVELLPDEE
-1211 DFLDWDKPID
+1211 DFLDWDKP
-1221 GMLQFNLE
+1221 LSEQSE
-1229 LAFDGKSVS
+1229 KVKAALAGIGES
-1238 DPSNFSKWDILASD
+1238 PADIQQAI
-1252 VKNGVTGK
+1252 
-1260 DLYDLLVHSMGGQK
+1260 DLLTPRTALEGRQSGLAQK
-1274 SIEGMKAASE
+1274 QIDELKVRLSNVNLSSGAQFYKRLGKAKVASE
-1284 LLASF
+1284 MLAKA

-1311 VIFDENLVKILE
+1311 VIFDESLVKILE
-1323 KNGQKVETNPGP
+1323 ENGQKVD
-1335 EVEQGAPAP
+1335 A
-1344 APDWDLFDPSKQ
+1344 
-1356 DSDSQT
+1356 
-1362 IKWKETSF
+1362 
-1370 SISAYDPKALPPL
+1370 
-1383 TQKIYDEISQS
+1383 
-1394 TDSIYAVWIDRM
+1394 
-1406 KVGNYKGIPLQGG
+1406 GN
-1419 MHFPTIKKNLKKRV
+1419 M
-1433 VWAYNAKQI
+1433 A
-1442 ASAEMNKAAKTGGY
+1442 
-1456 MKLILM
+1456 
-1462 QEGNIIGNKHFTLC
+1462 
-1476 WFNDLRENIE
+1476 
-1486 AKLLTEEKALQELNR
+1486 
-1501 VRKLYAEETKHSKEW
+1501 
-1516 ETLEEAQD
+1516 
-1524 TIINMGQIDRG
+1524 
-1535 KTYFQK
+1535 
-1541 GKLKTKKSDPNSVE
+1541 
-1555 RISYK
+1555 
-1560 SLLTQKMTAQGFPD
+1560 
-1574 AVAMVNELEESD
+1574 
-1586 FKGLPIG
+1586 
-1593 TMVAIIQIDPN
+1593 
-1604 QKPQTAQE
+1604 
-1612 AGVPAHLSYGFVLK
+1612 
-1626 GRPVA
+1626 
-1631 RIVKYQ
+1631 
-1637 SVKNIYPEVPDYPM
+1637 
-1651 NWSTRPLS
+1651 
-1659 IASGIGLTFSIS
+1659 FSIS
-1671 PAQDAAFLAAAKAGD
+1671 PVTPEQDAAYLALAKEPEKNRTLLQNMVDESAGGGQIIKNASTFDFKTGVRYVVNAFHGSKSQTPITVFDKSKLGSNTFAESAKKGFFFAGSKETASSKDYYIRREFEASEIGEEWVRDYNKAIKSLIREAVELTSAKEVNDLPFGSGEFVSEWGDVSIDTLLDGSISDDPEYIMSSRMEFLRDELAPALEALGVDAKADIG
-1686 METAQRMVD
+1686 A
-1695 AVAKAA
+1695 
-1701 GYEPEV
+1701 
-1707 LYHNTDASLQ
+1707 LSASLP
-1717 DLEKGLDLP
+1717 DSYLDTSEGQMVNAYL
-1726 AFLTPDIEL
+1726 FLNNPMVFDDNGNE
-1735 FSKKGKNKF
+1735 
-1744 RFYVNRG
+1744 
-1751 KEFRPSSRSEEV
+1751 
-1763 PPQLMAQGYRRQS
+1763 YREQS
-1776 EFDTVTN
+1776 YAD
-1783 WAGKV
+1783 
-1788 VRIDGKPSQIKSADP
+1788 RIDEALENGHDSVIIKNTFDGGPLDAIFVVFDPYQIKSADP
-1803 ITYDNAGNIIPLSQ
+1803 VTYDDAGNVIPLSE
-1817 RFNEATPDIRFSISP
+1817 RFNEASPDIRFSISP
-1832 VRNLNELSDQ
+1832 IRNLNELSDQ
-1842 VEKQFAENPVGALE
+1842 VERNFAENPAGALE
-1856 VKSRVIRQFAKLAD
+1856 VKSKVIRQFAKLAD

-1901 MRQAQREVELV
+1901 MRQATL
-1912 NEGMDKLTP
+1912 EGEK
-1921 DTLMAYSEGVGTLQD
+1921 
-1936 DPLIARM
+1936 IAANM
-1943 LNDNGKL
+1943 EASQALK
-1950 MSKATAEREGRGIKD
+1950 E
-1965 QYDDA
+1965 
-1970 GWIPPQWYAKAGGIM
+1970 AKA
-1985 PDVMANN
+1985 
-1992 LGFDYASEMW
+1992 
-2002 AALESSIKSHRTAKA
+2002 
-2017 GYAKAEDAVKAVE
+2017 
-2030 KEAFEQARKE
+2030 E

-2052 KKDWSPRESLVRDL
+2052 KEDWSPRESLVRDL
-2066 ITLEAIVAMFPVEI
+2066 ITLEAIVAMFPQEI

-2085 GFVALARKAS
+2085 GFVTLARKAS
-2095 ESARLKVL
+2095 EAARLKVL
-2103 QKQLERGQVL
+2103 QRQLERGQEL
-2113 LEKHLKDQYG
+2113 LEKHLKEQYG
-2123 EATEKL
+2123 TAVDKL
-2129 LKRFKSQKDASGRIT
+2129 LERYQSKRDSSGRIS
-2144 GKIISTATEQVDYAA
+2144 GKILSTATEQVDYAA
-2159 EFIKL
+2159 EFIDL
-2164 SIEEQADRQA
+2164 DIASQAKEQA
-2174 ALEKKVEESEDANE
+2174 ALEKQVEESESAEE

-2201 FDMYSDKDS
+2201 FEVWSTKDS
-2210 AARES
+2210 ASRES
-2215 AFNWLNDTIEAG
+2215 AFLWLNETIEQG
-2227 KLGKSIMDEAR
+2227 KQGKKLLDEER
-2238 KEMLTEMRQ
+2238 KAFLDDMRQ
-2247 SAQSSILQG
+2247 SGKSSILQG
-2256 DELNPDIADNIT
+2256 DELNPAIADNLT
-2268 NLNKGVFKRAL
+2268 NLNKGVMRRAL
-2279 LNLRGMLSEALW
+2279 LGMRGVFSESLW
-2291 TTIQRLELIFG
+2291 TTLQRLELIFG
-2302 EDSKILNH
+2302 EDSKILDY
-2310 FAEKIINAAN
+2310 FEGKIINAAN
-2320 LSTDIKRLVEAQKKD
+2320 LSTDIKRLVESQKKD
-2335 ALSIIFN
+2335 ALTVIFN
-2342 SDSKFAHARGIAELQ
+2342 SDSKFQHARGIAELQ
-2357 KVKQSG
+2357 KLKDSG
-2363 ISTRRVK
+2363 IMISKVTK
-2370 KEEVK
+2370 KEIK
-2375 LDIETLTKLN
+2375 LDIDTLTKLA
-2385 DGTMSAETA
+2385 DGTMDAKTA
-2394 GLRQDE
+2394 GFEQSE

-2411 ARKSTVTIEKV
+2411 ARKRTVTIEKV
-2422 VDAGTPVERM
+2422 TSRAAPTSRT

-2441 WLWSMQDASRKQM
+2441 WLWSMQEASRKQM

-2459 DADNFKQLEEFL
+2459 DADSFAQLEEFL

-2494 PIYRKLFNAPL
+2494 PIYRRLFNAPL
-2505 PRTKNYSPIHRRNM
+2505 PRIKNYSPIHRRNM
-2519 NTGGDIMDIDG
+2519 NAGGEVMDLDS

-2539 GFTKARVNTTASLV
+2539 GFVSARVNTTASLV
-2553 EMDALAVFLAHW
+2553 ESDALAVFLAHW
-2565 ENVSHWVSHAELM
+2565 ENVSHWVAHAELM

-2606 KEDIKTIEKNGTNS
+2606 KQDISTIEKNGTNS
-2620 ASELVN
+2620 ANELVN
-2626 ISRVWRWFMQYR
+2626 MSRFWRWLMQYR
-2638 SYKGLAFRLS
+2638 AYKGLAFRIS
-2648 PIIKQTPALLNPLI
+2648 PIIKQTPALLNPLL
-2662 ADVPAHNYMMGMA
+2662 ADVPAHNYMMGLS

-2680 PQSFAK
+2680 PQAFAS
-2686 EVSAMWSSDIIRRRI
+2686 EVSAMWKSDIIRRRI
-2701 EAGFS
+2701 ESGFS

-2715 AGMTGSQAIVAMQA
+2715 SSMTGSQAILAMQT
-2729 GMMPMSMVDGGW
+2729 GMMPMSAVDGGW

-2755 GYMRDNPQMTPEIA
+2755 GYMRENPQMTPEMA
-2769 DSKAIARVEKMI
+2769 DNAAIARVEKMI

-2787 SDVYARSLSERS
+2787 SDVYARALYERS

-2804 KSMSMFVSDQRKA
+2804 RSMSMFVSDQRKA

-2831 KSKNKTL
+2831 KSKNKTM
-2838 DIQRAFVAHF
+2838 DVQRALVAHV

-2858 VVIASL
+2858 GVIASL

-2869 DRDRELSREQW
+2869 DRDREWSTEQW
-2880 TLALALGPING
+2880 TLALTLGPING
-2891 LFVFGRLA
+2891 LFVLGRLV

-2918 SKVANDLLKGGKNMD
+2918 SKAANDLLRGGKNMD
-2933 ELFNP
+2933 ELFSPDNP
-2938 DDADDFM
+2938 EEFM
-2945 DALDSSSTALGAGMS
+2945 DALDSLSTAAAAGMS

-2966 GGAVDVGANVLRE
+2966 AGAADVGANVIRE
-2979 ARKIQK
+2979 ARKIQE